1 MSRSGV
7 LTTHYTW
14 EDWAGIALGALI
26 IVSPLAAPQPVS
38 ASALL
43 NAMSVGTFVVV
54 LSALEL
60 VDLRRWEEWLLL
72 LFGAWLAGSPSIFE
86 YADSGDLRYW
96 HVALGFAVMALA
108 ALQFW
113 QDRASSDDD
122 LAKHGR

>member
-1 MSRSGV
+1 MSRSQV
-7 LTTHYTW
+7 MNTHYTW
-14 EDWAGIALGALI
+14 EDWAGIALGALV
-26 IVSPLAAPQPVS
+26 IVSPLAAVQSVS
-38 ASALL
+38 QSALL
-43 NAMSVGTFVVV
+43 NAMAVGTVVVV

-86 YADSGDLRYW
+86 YANGGDLRFW
-96 HVALGFAVMALA
+96 HVVLGLAIMALA